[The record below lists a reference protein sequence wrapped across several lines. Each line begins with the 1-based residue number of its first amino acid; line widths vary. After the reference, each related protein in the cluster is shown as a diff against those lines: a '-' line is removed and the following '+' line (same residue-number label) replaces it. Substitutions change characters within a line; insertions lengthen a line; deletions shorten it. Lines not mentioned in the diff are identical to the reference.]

1 MSIQPSDV
9 LPVVAVH
16 EPLPDD
22 REPKTRRKLMFWDR
36 IKILVLLTVI
46 LLFFTSLKKADIPI
60 MTWGDAFR
68 DELRS
73 KWWIALLFGVELV
86 RQVHNYLGERSSAYF
101 MFWQNHVWGAWN
113 RRVDRMRPWPRYR
126 INRLFRIV
134 VWVTILAFVFG
145 GLWGV
150 TPLQAIVE
158 APSRLWNNPFGS
170 GGMPWFFQIFFVMF
184 IAISQFIAIFWFM
197 SRGGV
202 ETYMPDEVKTRY
214 DDVWGQDH
222 VLGKVKENIELLEQ
236 PETIEAR
243 GGHVPSGI
251 LLWGPPGTGKT
262 LMAEAVA
269 GETGK
274 PYVFVDPGAFQ
285 AMFMGVGILKV
296 KSLFRKLRKLSLRYG
311 GVIVFFDEADS
322 LGSRGAPVSGASEHA
337 HSFGEGT
344 CNGISY
350 LSIEAS
356 QVLVR
361 RALPVESA
369 TDAEAP
375 RSIRDR
381 VVMGGMGMNG
391 GGGGM
396 GTLQA
401 LLTELSGLK
410 KPRGFVN
417 RKLRQYLNMKPKEPP
432 KYRILVMM
440 ATNMPDSLDPA
451 LLRPGRIDRSFKV
464 GYPSMAGRIR
474 TYRGYLDKVRNGVT
488 DDNLERIAL
497 MTPYATGASIKDMVN
512 EGLLVAM
519 REERDVVTWPDLLR
533 ARQNLRLGPSEG
545 FEYVERER
553 HAVAIHEA
561 CHAVAAYRLR
571 RHYMIDMATIER
583 RGDTGGFVS
592 SVPPEDR
599 FTHWRSE
606 YEVDIIVSVASLA
619 GERLLFRGDNSSGVG
634 GDLHSATQMLIEMQA
649 FWGMG
654 PTVASHSATKASR
667 HGITSRPEDGVDRNA
682 LETELGRNVEAR
694 LEELTEQA
702 RQLLE
707 ANRRYVFAVAHALEV
722 HQTIT
727 GEDITAIFEGDV
739 GPKVDGRPY
748 QTDDFLLSYEAYH
761 LAAAEAHAEHAVI
774 LTPLPELEH
783 VGHLSGNGHAPWAPP
798 VPPQGN
804 GHHGKGTA

>member
-1 MSIQPSDV
+1 VSIQPSEI
-9 LPVVAVH
+9 LPPALPAVH
-16 EPLPDD
+16 EPAPDD
-22 REPKTRRKLMFWDR
+22 REPKRRRKLMFWDR
-36 IKILVLLTVI
+36 VKVLFLLAVI
-46 LLFFTSLKKADIPI
+46 FGFFVSLKKADIPI
-60 MTWGDAFR
+60 MSWGEAFQE
-68 DELRS
+68 ELRN
-73 KWWIALLFGVELV
+73 KWWLVALFGLEVI
-86 RQVHNYLGERSSAYF
+86 RQIHNFLGERWSAYY

-113 RRVDRMRPWPRYR
+113 RRVDRMAPWPRYR
-126 INRLFRIV
+126 INRLFRLV
-134 VWVTILAFVFG
+134 VWITIGAFFFG

-150 TPLQAIVE
+150 TPLQAIAE
-158 APSRLWNNPFGS
+158 APSRLWNNPFGT

-184 IAISQFIAIFWFM
+184 IAVIQFVAIFWFM

-202 ETYMPDEVKTRY
+202 ETYMPEEVKTRY

-222 VLGKVKENIELLEQ
+222 VLGKVKENIELLEA
-236 PETIEAR
+236 PDTIEDR

-285 AMFMGVGILKV
+285 AMFFGVGILKV
-296 KSLFRKLRKLSLRYG
+296 KALFRKLRKLSLRYG

-322 LGSRGAPVSGASEHA
+322 LGNRGAPVAQGASEHA
-337 HSFGEGT
+337 HVFGEGT
-344 CNGISY
+344 CNGIAY
-350 LSIEAS
+350 LSTPAH

-361 RALPVESA
+361 RALDSAPA

-381 VVMGGMGMNG
+381 VIMGGMGM

-401 LLTELSGLK
+401 LLAELSGLK
-410 KPRGFVN
+410 KPRGFIN
-417 RKLRQYLNMKPKEPP
+417 RRVRQYLNMKPKQPP

-440 ATNMPDSLDPA
+440 ATNMPDSLDAA

-464 GYPSMAGRIR
+464 GYPSMSGRIR
-474 TYRGYLDKVRNGVT
+474 TYRGYLDKVRNVIT
-488 DDNLERIAL
+488 DENLERIAL

-512 EGLLVAM
+512 EALLVAM

-606 YEVDIIVSVASLA
+606 YEIDIICSVASLA
-619 GERLLFRGDNSSGVG
+619 GERLLFAGDNSSGVG
-634 GDLHSATQMLIEMQA
+634 GDMHQATQLLMEMHA

-654 PTVASHSATKASR
+654 PKVASHAATKVAR
-667 HGITSRPEDGVDRNA
+667 HGITSRPEDGVDRNV
-682 LETELGRNVEAR
+682 LETEFGRHVEGR
-694 LEELTEQA
+694 LEELVEQA
-702 RQLLE
+702 RVLLE
-707 ANRRYVFAVAHALEV
+707 ANRRFVFAVAHALEV

-727 GEDITAIFEGDV
+727 GEDITAIFEGV
-739 GPKVDGRPY
+739 AGPKVDGQPY
-748 QTDDFLLSYEAYH
+748 HTDDFLLSYEAYH
-761 LAAAEAHAEHAVI
+761 LAAAEAHREHAVI
-774 LTPLPELEH
+774 QTPLPAL
-783 VGHLSGNGHAPWAPP
+783 VPAAANGTNGHAHAPWAPP
-798 VPPQGN
+798 APRNGN
-804 GHHGKGTA
+804 GHP